1 MKHWHRLK
9 NTIFELQD
17 FCDFKMAVKTGNWTS
32 CCTILAWFQI
42 KLALRFRSIL
52 KSLLWFQ
59 TKIHSTQFNYHYA
72 CGVLA
77 RLPLR
82 GWIQNVREWF
92 KSEEVT
98 LINVCS
104 NLLAHRTC
112 VLGHSLLIRMLT
124 GPTGSK
130 PLIEDE
136 NLHFSCLKR
145 FSWLN
150 IRENWKENI
159 EIFSFNVKSTIDLL
173 ASLIGFF

>member
-17 FCDFKMAVKTGNWTS
+17 FCDFKMAVKKTGNWNS

-42 KLALRFRSIL
+42 KLALQFSSIL

-77 RLPLR
+77 RPPLR

-98 LINVCS
+98 LNNVCS
-104 NLLAHRTC
+104 NLLAHRTR

-145 FSWLN
+145 FSWG
-150 IRENWKENI
+150 
-159 EIFSFNVKSTIDLL
+159 T
-173 ASLIGFF
+173 

>member
-17 FCDFKMAVKTGNWTS
+17 FCDYKMAVKKTGNWNS

-42 KLALRFRSIL
+42 KLALRFRSIV

-98 LINVCS
+98 LNNVCS
-104 NLLAHRTC
+104 NLLAHRTR

-124 GPTGSK
+124 GSTGSK

-145 FSWLN
+145 FSWG
-150 IRENWKENI
+150 
-159 EIFSFNVKSTIDLL
+159 T
-173 ASLIGFF
+173 

>member
-9 NTIFELQD
+9 KYYIWATGFLRFQNG
-17 FCDFKMAVKTGNWTS
+17 CKKTGNWTS

-42 KLALRFRSIL
+42 KLALRFRLIL

-104 NLLAHRTC
+104 NLLAHRTR

-124 GPTGSK
+124 GSTGSK

-145 FSWLN
+145 FSWG
-150 IRENWKENI
+150 
-159 EIFSFNVKSTIDLL
+159 T
-173 ASLIGFF
+173 

>member
-17 FCDFKMAVKTGNWTS
+17 FCDFKMAVKKTGNWTS

-42 KLALRFRSIL
+42 KLALQFRSIV

-98 LINVCS
+98 LNNVCS
-104 NLLAHRTC
+104 NLLAHRTR

-124 GPTGSK
+124 GSTGSK

-145 FSWLN
+145 FSWG
-150 IRENWKENI
+150 
-159 EIFSFNVKSTIDLL
+159 T
-173 ASLIGFF
+173 